1 MTTTIRIRKNDT
13 SDNFFLLLSRFLF
26 HCFLH
31 FLFFMRNIYIEESRE
46 EAEKKGKWQEFT
58 IAKTNKAKP
67 SPPANP
73 CHETR
78 IEITTKIILIN
89 CNELIN
95 REKTLNTRRK
105 PSDNDIRRDVVGR
118 LLHFQ
123 FQQIKQ
129 KNELL

>member
-1 MTTTIRIRKNDT
+1 MIRVTI
-13 SDNFFLLLSRFLF
+13 SFFLCVAFYF
-26 HCFLH
+26 TVFCTFCFLCVI
-31 FLFFMRNIYIEESRE
+31 FISKRV
-46 EAEKKGKWQEFT
+46 EKKGKWQEFT

-129 KNELL
+129 ENELL